1 MSWKTAAE
9 DTGDAEDQGGYPMSS
24 VLRTTVLLAA
34 LTALFLVIGGALGGN
49 QGLVIAFVIAL
60 LMNFASYW
68 FSDKIVLSM
77 YGAQMAANPAT
88 AHLFIVNPLSG
99 ESLLALFSTHPPIEE
114 RIRRLRSLSP
124 MRG

>member
-1 MSWKTAAE
+1 MTN
-9 DTGDAEDQGGYPMSS
+9 

-49 QGLVIAFVIAL
+49 QGLFIAFVFAL

-77 YGAQMAANPAT
+77 YRAREVTPQEAPDLYRLVQRLAQRAG
-88 AHLFIVNPLSG
+88 I
-99 ESLLALFSTHPPIEE
+99 
-114 RIRRLRSLSP
+114 P
-124 MRG
+124 MPRV